1 MQTPQKLPQKSYFE
15 SKERRVAPKSTK
27 AEACP
32 AVCGEASATGVS
44 RVVLP
49 AQSSR
54 RGIGKQMDGVLEEG
68 YEQVATKDGLP
79 EVPSLGSRRFVA
91 KSLGWMGR
99 KAAAGEQDRGMF
111 KGMGPRVGGSRS
123 SSSRAG
129 AWVVEEVRKAGQQ
142 S

>member
-68 YEQVATKDGLP
+68 YEQVRVVSQKLCADQPKVCATGY
-79 EVPSLGSRRFVA
+79 
-91 KSLGWMGR
+91 
-99 KAAAGEQDRGMF
+99 
-111 KGMGPRVGGSRS
+111 
-123 SSSRAG
+123 
-129 AWVVEEVRKAGQQ
+129 
-142 S
+142 